1 MLVDVKRLRRDGEK
15 LSKADFDASPSVR
28 GHLCSWSYA
37 GGYRAGKQLRVQA
50 MTVTAC
56 GMASGSPLLPT
67 LHNIRFVRLSGGG
80 VIFAGVEE
88 IEVRRRHVEVYAQAW
103 FCKPVATAPAR

>member
-1 MLVDVKRLRRDGEK
+1 MLVDVKRIRREGEK

-37 GGYRAGKQLRVQA
+37 GGYRGGKQLRVKA
-50 MTVTAC
+50 MTLTVC
-56 GMASGSPLLPT
+56 GRASGTPLLPT
-67 LHNIRFVRLSGGG
+67 LHSVQYVRFNDGG

-88 IEVRRRHVEVYAQAW
+88 IEVRRRHVEVYAQSW
-103 FCKPVATAPAR
+103 FCKPVGLAPGK